1 MEVKKIKKQQMKQVK
16 MILQTKNNNSYMIG
30 DKKKRILTDVTIF
43 KLILKNP
50 NADIWSESQTDI

>member
-1 MEVKKIKKQQMKQVK
+1 
-16 MILQTKNNNSYMIG
+16 MIG